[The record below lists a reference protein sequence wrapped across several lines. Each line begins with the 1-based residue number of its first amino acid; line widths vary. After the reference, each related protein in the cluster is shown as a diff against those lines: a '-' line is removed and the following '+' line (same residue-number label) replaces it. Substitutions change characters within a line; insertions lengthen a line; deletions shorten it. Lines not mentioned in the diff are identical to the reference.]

1 MLSLCIL
8 AFSYLG
14 RRRYVIAVIIFTV
27 STLTHLW
34 GWAFF
39 CLSLVL
45 LLIQKVVPVRNSE
58 ISPLPLLRSE
68 WLGLGIGILMVVTIK
83 VLGDIGFSQFG
94 YATALLDWQEEFRIS
109 SGIKVMALFFVLII
123 SEMIAG
129 TTRVDQVMDIRQLRR
144 TSFFFNRSTR
154 STSRNIFPRL
164 FVLFRSWG
172 HLHRLGTDTRY
183 SSDTS

>member
-1 MLSLCIL
+1 VGSQNAIRQFLMLSLCIL

-164 FVLFRSWG
+164 FVLFRS
-172 HLHRLGTDTRY
+172 
-183 SSDTS
+183 